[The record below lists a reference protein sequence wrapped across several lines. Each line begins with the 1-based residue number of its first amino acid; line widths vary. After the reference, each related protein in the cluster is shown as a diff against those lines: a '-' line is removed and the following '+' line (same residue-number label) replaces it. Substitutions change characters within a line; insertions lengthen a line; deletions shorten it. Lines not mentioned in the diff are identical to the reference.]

1 MVKSAVTDIVSPA
14 VAAEDPLALLGEVV
28 LSCENLANDAVLC
41 RALLKSAYQ
50 LLGSSCV
57 CLAVVLSS
65 EILVDECLS
74 VIMSDLA
81 CFLQLLLNSLSQSVL
96 SQEHTVTELC
106 VILEQG
112 VSPSRT
118 LAFLVGGVRS
128 GRLRTCPDRG
138 AARSVCDVHSVAEQL
153 SNDLSV
159 RSLAAA
165 CACAGEFKQRLLEL

>member
-28 LSCENLANDAVLC
+28 LSCEDLANDAVLC

-96 SQEHTVTELC
+96 VVYGVDGSEPAQIEEQPVAFAMY
-106 VILEQG
+106 IL
-112 VSPSRT
+112 SPNS
-118 LAFLVGGVRS
+118 
-128 GRLRTCPDRG
+128 
-138 AARSVCDVHSVAEQL
+138 
-153 SNDLSV
+153 
-159 RSLAAA
+159 
-165 CACAGEFKQRLLEL
+165 